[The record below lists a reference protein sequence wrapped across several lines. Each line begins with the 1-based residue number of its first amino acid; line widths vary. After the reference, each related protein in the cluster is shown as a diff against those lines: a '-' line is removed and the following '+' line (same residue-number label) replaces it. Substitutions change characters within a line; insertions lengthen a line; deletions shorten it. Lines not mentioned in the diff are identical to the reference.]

1 MEVWTIWLIVAGF
14 FALLEMLTVGFFVI
28 WFGIAALLPMVYSI
42 FFPEQIV
49 VQIVMWAILSVILIL
64 STKKLTDKVSPPLV
78 PTNVYSIIGK
88 QAVVTKEIND
98 EKSQGQIRV
107 DGDIWS
113 ARGEKFTDVI
123 PENTVVEILRIEGV
137 KAIVRASNT
146 DDSAKNN

>member
-1 MEVWTIWLIVAGF
+1 MGYFID
-14 FALLEMLTVGFFVI
+14 
-28 WFGIAALLPMVYSI
+28 Y
-42 FFPEQIV
+42 
-49 VQIVMWAILSVILIL
+49 
-64 STKKLTDKVSPPLV
+64 
-78 PTNVYSIIGK
+78 TN
-88 QAVVTKEIND
+88 TFDEIND

>member
-98 EKSQGQIRV
+98 EKES
-107 DGDIWS
+107 
-113 ARGEKFTDVI
+113 
-123 PENTVVEILRIEGV
+123 
-137 KAIVRASNT
+137 
-146 DDSAKNN
+146 